1 MNTTSKKSKKNFA
14 FRFFVSIV
22 LVYVIGNVVLFLIN
36 PYSSAW
42 HYENHKPVPIEV
54 MQPGD
59 SALSLSQ
66 ITDVMAAIDL
76 AYGARKPTAQE
87 QAGIV
92 AIQGVAI
99 VFFPSTFALNM
110 KSFMG
115 YIGPAT
121 SDQQAFTLSV
131 KQRYNHLARLAVN
144 RGMKDDGYLFTEESS
159 LSKENAESF
168 ESLRAAAGNKETK

>member
-1 MNTTSKKSKKNFA
+1 MNITSQKSKKNFA
-14 FRFFVSIV
+14 SRFFVSIF
-22 LVYVIGNVVLFLIN
+22 LVYVVGNVVLFLSN

-54 MQPGD
+54 MQSGD

-110 KSFMG
+110 KRFMG
-115 YIGPAT
+115 YLGPAN

-131 KQRYNHLARLAVN
+131 KQRYNHLARLAVS
-144 RGMKDDGYLFTEESS
+144 RGMKDDGYLFKEECS
-159 LSKENAESF
+159 LSKENGESF
-168 ESLRAAAGNKETK
+168 ESLRSAAGNKETK